1 MAAAAVLGGFAGAR
15 LAQRLPPAG
24 MRAFAV
30 AVGLFAAG
38 KLLWAG

>member
-1 MAAAAVLGGFAGAR
+1 MAASSIAGGFVGAR

-24 MRAFAV
+24 MRGFAV

-38 KLLWAG
+38 KMLL